1 MANYL
6 VTGSK
11 GFIGNK
17 LTPLLPYAREIDLK
31 DGKNL
36 ITCPLPNEFDID
48 VIYHLAAQTSVENS
62 ITDPMYE
69 IDSMKMI
76 VRLVQ
81 EYPNA
86 KIIFT
91 QSAASLDITSPYGF
105 FKKSVADYLKTFH
118 SNYVICTL
126 PNVYGGGNGVVDIFK
141 GKEVVEIYGDG
152 KQVRDFVHVD
162 DIVKGLILAQD
173 WECGEYLMGSGT
185 GTTVL
190 ELAQGKRIKYLPERK
205 EIRESIL
212 PNTTPNWEP
221 IIKVKDYLCQ
231 I

>member
-1 MANYL
+1 M
-6 VTGSK
+6 
-11 GFIGNK
+11 
-17 LTPLLPYAREIDLK
+17 
-31 DGKNL
+31 
-36 ITCPLPNEFDID
+36 
-48 VIYHLAAQTSVENS
+48 
-62 ITDPMYE
+62 
-69 IDSMKMI
+69 
-76 VRLVQ
+76 
-81 EYPNA
+81 
-86 KIIFT
+86 
-91 QSAASLDITSPYGF
+91 
-105 FKKSVADYLKTFH
+105 
-118 SNYVICTL
+118 ICTL

-162 DIVKGLILAQD
+162 DIVKGLILAQE

-212 PNTTPNWEP
+212 PNTTPNWTP
-221 IIKVKDYLCQ
+221 VIKVKDYLCQ